1 MNNTHNITHTTL
13 NTAIHRIVQ
22 QQPTNMQQLENI
34 VDSVENQYGV
44 PISLDNVNI
53 TVNEVSLDDL
63 AIDQDTLDECSEILW
78 LCDSAGH
85 PNNSN
90 TRGKS
95 EDQSPY
101 ASQEALDWLAGIA
114 YQAKLL
120 QAAADDIMRSI
131 ISHRDNHKNVIGQ
144 NVLHQASETISAC
157 LHLDQLIE
165 DTIDSNES

>member
-1 MNNTHNITHTTL
+1 MNNTHNIPY
-13 NTAIHRIVQ
+13 TALKTAVHRIIQ

-34 VDSVENQYGV
+34 VGSVENQYRV
-44 PISLDNVNI
+44 PISLDNVNL

-85 PNNSN
+85 TNNSN
-90 TRGKS
+90 TRGIP
-95 EDQSPY
+95 DDTR

-120 QAAADDIMRSI
+120 QAEADDIMRSI
-131 ISHRDNHKNVIGQ
+131 IRHRDNHKNVIDR
-144 NVLHQASETISAC
+144 NVLDQASDTISTC
-157 LHLDQLIE
+157 LHLYQMLE
-165 DTIDSNES
+165 DTIDRNES

>member
-1 MNNTHNITHTTL
+1 MNNTHNITYTTL

-34 VDSVENQYGV
+34 VDSVEDQYGV
-44 PISLDNVNI
+44 PISLDNVNL

-63 AIDQDTLDECSEILW
+63 AIDQDTLYECSEILW
-78 LCDSAGH
+78 DCDSAGH

-90 TRGKS
+90 TRGIP
-95 EDQSPY
+95 DDTR
-101 ASQEALDWLAGIA
+101 ASQEAIDWLAGIA

-120 QAAADDIMRSI
+120 QAEADDIMQSI
-131 ISHRDNHKNVIGQ
+131 LCHRDNYKNVIGQ
-144 NVLHQASETISAC
+144 NVLHQANDTISAC

-165 DTIDSNES
+165 DTLDDNL

>member
-1 MNNTHNITHTTL
+1 MNNTHNITYTTL
-13 NTAIHRIVQ
+13 NTAIHSIVQ

-34 VDSVENQYGV
+34 VGGVEDQYGV
-44 PISLDNVNI
+44 PISLDNVNL

-78 LCDSAGH
+78 FCDSAGH

-90 TRGKS
+90 TRGIP
-95 EDQSPY
+95 DDTPASP
-101 ASQEALDWLAGIA
+101 EAIDWLAGIA

-120 QAAADDIMRSI
+120 QAAADEIMWSI
-131 ISHRDNHKNVIGQ
+131 IRHRDNHKNVIGR
-144 NVLHQASETISAC
+144 NVLDQASDTISSC
-157 LHLDQLIE
+157 LHLYQMLE

>member
-1 MNNTHNITHTTL
+1 MNNTHNITYTTL

-44 PISLDNVNI
+44 PISLDNVNL
-53 TVNEVSLDDL
+53 TVNDISLDDL

-78 LCDSAGH
+78 FCDSAGH
-85 PNNSN
+85 PTSN
-90 TRGKS
+90 S

-120 QAAADDIMRSI
+120 QAAADEIMRSI
-131 ISHRDNHKNVIGQ
+131 IRHRDNHKKVIGQ
-144 NVLHQASETISAC
+144 NVLDQANDTISAC
-157 LHLDQLIE
+157 LHLYQMLE

>member
-1 MNNTHNITHTTL
+1 MNNTHNITYTTL

-34 VDSVENQYGV
+34 VDSVEDQYGV
-44 PISLDNVNI
+44 PISLDNVNL

-78 LCDSAGH
+78 FCDSAGH
-85 PNNSN
+85 PNNNSN
-90 TRGKS
+90 THGIPG
-95 EDQSPY
+95 DTQASP
-101 ASQEALDWLAGIA
+101 EAIDWLAGIA

-120 QAAADDIMRSI
+120 QAAADEIMWAI
-131 ISHRDNHKNVIGQ
+131 IRHRDNHKNVIGR
-144 NVLHQASETISAC
+144 NVLDQASETISTC
-157 LHLDQLIE
+157 LHLYQMLE